1 MLFRAGFRNRGDTK
15 KLYIKHALHFFKKIP
30 VKLCHLVSILSLFF
44 ALENFQQY
52 SSREIHWI
60 QKNKTWCPHQGW
72 LKPLAFRRSKVYDV
86 LGQLAFR
93 DSHESGIDVVIP
105 AKAGIQCR

>member
-1 MLFRAGFRNRGDTK
+1 
-15 KLYIKHALHFFKKIP
+15 
-30 VKLCHLVSILSLFF
+30 LFF

-105 AKAGIQCR
+105 AKVLRQTQDRELVERPESSVVDMTGFSGYRLSPV